1 MIERLRGYGIVAVFG
16 TLALLLAV
24 ASRSFFSFTNA
35 ANILDQSSILLIF
48 AATTT
53 ICIIAGVFDLSIAA
67 VATASAILTVTAV
80 NLLGPVLGIV
90 AGVGFGAL
98 LGLVTGLAIT
108 ATGVNSFIGT
118 LAASFTYRGLGL
130 ILASGG
136 LVAIGDQSAALALQ
150 HITEDTYLG
159 LKGVVWIAAAFV
171 VIMGILLAFTIFGKM
186 VYAVGGNRRAAF
198 LAGIRT
204 KRVLVACYT
213 LSGLGAGLAGVLY
226 RRRLARLPRHPN
238 VRPDR
243 QRAEPPWRRYDLPA
257 HDPRPNDL
265 PGRGGRPD
273 LPSLR
278 KDVEPDARTICRP
291 ARRNR
296 PDRDEWRA
304 PGEPGPLRTSPGVK
318 ELNCRCLPTDR

>member
-1 MIERLRGYGIVAVFG
+1 
-16 TLALLLAV
+16 
-24 ASRSFFSFTNA
+24 
-35 ANILDQSSILLIF
+35 
-48 AATTT
+48 
-53 ICIIAGVFDLSIAA
+53 
-67 VATASAILTVTAV
+67 
-80 NLLGPVLGIV
+80 
-90 AGVGFGAL
+90 
-98 LGLVTGLAIT
+98 LVTGLAIT

-226 RRRLARLPRHPN
+226 VGQYGSGATNAYSDTFAFTAISATVVGGVSIFGGSGAVWRGSLGILTFALIGNGLNLLGVDTTYQLTILGLMIFLAVAADQIFRRSERM
-238 VRPDR
+238 
-243 QRAEPPWRRYDLPA
+243 
-257 HDPRPNDL
+257 
-265 PGRGGRPD
+265 
-273 LPSLR
+273 
-278 KDVEPDARTICRP
+278 
-291 ARRNR
+291 
-296 PDRDEWRA
+296 
-304 PGEPGPLRTSPGVK
+304 
-318 ELNCRCLPTDR
+318 

>member
-1 MIERLRGYGIVAVFG
+1 MIERLRSNGIVVVFG
-16 TLALLLAV
+16 VLFLGLAV
-24 ASRSFFSFTNA
+24 ASPPFFSFANA

-53 ICIIAGVFDLSIAA
+53 VCIIVGVFDLSIAS

-80 NLLGPVLGIV
+80 NLLGPVLGVV

-98 LGLVTGLAIT
+98 LGMITGLAIT

-136 LVAIGDQSAALALQ
+136 LVSIADQPTAETLQ
-150 HITEDTYLG
+150 QITEGTYLG
-159 LKGVVWIAAAFV
+159 LKGVIWIALAV
-171 VIMGILLAFTIFGKM
+171 VIVIEILLAFTIFGRM

-198 LAGIRT
+198 LGGIRT

-226 RRRLARLPRHPN
+226 VSQYGSGATNAYSDTFAFTAIAATVVGGVSIFGGSGAVWRGSLGILTFALIGNGLNLLGVDTTYQLTILGLMIFLAVAADQFFRRSERM
-238 VRPDR
+238 
-243 QRAEPPWRRYDLPA
+243 
-257 HDPRPNDL
+257 
-265 PGRGGRPD
+265 
-273 LPSLR
+273 
-278 KDVEPDARTICRP
+278 
-291 ARRNR
+291 
-296 PDRDEWRA
+296 
-304 PGEPGPLRTSPGVK
+304 
-318 ELNCRCLPTDR
+318 

>member
-226 RRRLARLPRHPN
+226 VGQYGSGATNAYSDTFAFTAISATVVGGVSIFGGSGAVWRGSLGILTFALIGNGLNLLGVDTTYQLTILGLMIFLAVAADQIFRRSERM
-238 VRPDR
+238 
-243 QRAEPPWRRYDLPA
+243 
-257 HDPRPNDL
+257 
-265 PGRGGRPD
+265 
-273 LPSLR
+273 
-278 KDVEPDARTICRP
+278 
-291 ARRNR
+291 
-296 PDRDEWRA
+296 
-304 PGEPGPLRTSPGVK
+304 
-318 ELNCRCLPTDR
+318 